1 MAYVVKVDNKEFKVD
16 IERSGNSFIVFLN
29 GEKTNVEVTHEE
41 GSQLMLIIGNRSY
54 AIAMEAD
61 DQIVV
66 NGETY
71 SVEVV
76 DEEIQRFLKASPDK
90 LQKKE
95 LAIKGVMPGL
105 VIEVN
110 VEEGDTVKKED
121 GLLIVEAMKMQNEM
135 KAPRDGVVKKVL
147 IKKGQTVNSGDI
159 LVILA

>member
-16 IERSGNSFIVFLN
+16 IERVGKGFTVFLN
-29 GEKTNVEVTHEE
+29 GKKTNVEVAHEE
-41 GSQLMLIIGNRSY
+41 GSQLTLIVGTQSY
-54 AIAMEAD
+54 TIAVESD
-61 DQIVV
+61 DEIVV
-66 NGETY
+66 NGEAY

-76 DEEIQRFLKASPDK
+76 DEDVQRFMKAAPDR

-105 VIEVN
+105 VLDVS
-110 VEEGDTVKKED
+110 VKEGDAIKKED

-147 IKKGQTVNSGDI
+147 VTRGQTVNSGDTLLI
-159 LVILA
+159 IA

>member
-16 IERSGNSFIVFLN
+16 IERIGRNFTVLLN
-29 GEKTNVEVTHEE
+29 GKKTYVEVAHEE
-41 GSQLMLIIGNRSY
+41 GSQLTLIIGSRSY
-54 AIAMEAD
+54 TIAMESE

-66 NGETY
+66 DGETY

-76 DEEIQRFLKASPDK
+76 DEDIQRFMKATPDR

-105 VIEVN
+105 VIDVS
-110 VEEGDTVKKED
+110 VKEGDTIKKED

-147 IKKGQTVNSGDI
+147 VKKGQTVNSGDV
-159 LVILA
+159 LVIIT